1 LKFNDNTKLGFGT
14 GYDASDV
21 DFEIY
26 HDGTLNKTIF
36 NDSGPG
42 DPTYILAANANFLIT
57 GSGDNSLIVDG
68 DISASGAISTYS
80 HITASGNISG
90 SATSTITVGNYGGDI
105 SASGDLYLGSGK
117 KIDFHDGDVT
127 MTHAA
132 NLLTIAGGRTR
143 VDQLQ
148 IDGASDYI
156 DIISNDLVL
165 VSREDISFKP
175 DGGNVKP
182 SVDNS
187 TELGSASLRWK
198 DVFATQTTIG
208 AMLEVG
214 LRTKGIGGLQTGT
227 VVVWRDDKLVP
238 CDSDSDSF
246 VMGVVKEGKDEPIV
260 IGAES
265 VLVTGKVDV
274 GDFIITSKK
283 IGHGKAVKRGY
294 LLKKDL
300 FGKVIAQALKSGNGS
315 SYTIKCM
322 IRKM

>member
-1 LKFNDNTKLGFGT
+1 
-14 GYDASDV
+14 
-21 DFEIY
+21 
-26 HDGTLNKTIF
+26 
-36 NDSGPG
+36 
-42 DPTYILAANANFLIT
+42 
-57 GSGDNSLIVDG
+57 
-68 DISASGAISTYS
+68 
-80 HITASGNISG
+80 
-90 SATSTITVGNYGGDI
+90 
-105 SASGDLYLGSGK
+105 
-117 KIDFHDGDVT
+117 

-132 NLLTIAGGRTR
+132 NLLTIAGGMTR
-143 VDQLQ
+143 VEQLQ

-208 AMLEVG
+208 AMFEVG
-214 LRTKGIGGLQTGT
+214 LRTKDIGKLKTGT
-227 VVVWRDDKLVP
+227 VMVWRNDKLVP
-238 CDSDSDSF
+238 CDSDLNPF

-260 IGAES
+260 IGAEP
-265 VLVTGKVDV
+265 VLVTGKIDV
-274 GDFIITSKK
+274 GDFITTSKK
-283 IGHGKAVKRGY
+283 IGHGKAIKSGY

-300 FGKVIAQALKSGNGS
+300 FGKVIAQSLESGNGS